1 MADRD
6 RLRASD
12 DDREEVVE
20 LLRTALDSGRLK
32 VEEFNDRMGMA
43 LEAVTYGDLAAL
55 HTDLPPV
62 GEIVVRKPRVSQEP
76 VTTAQAVAETLRPR
90 GVIADLPIAL
100 KVLWTIWFAAVS
112 INVVVWVLLGATSGH
127 VPYPWPLWVA
137 GPSGAALFAVSSG
150 VRQIKHNRHDHAVKK
165 LPPAQS

>member
-6 RLRASD
+6 RLGAGD

-62 GEIVVRKPRVSQEP
+62 GEVVVRKPRGFQEP
-76 VTTAQAVAETLRPR
+76 VTTAQAVAGAFRPP
-90 GVIADLPIAL
+90 GVNAVLPLPL
-100 KVLWTIWFAAVS
+100 KVLGAIWS
-112 INVVVWVLLGATSGH
+112 
-127 VPYPWPLWVA
+127 
-137 GPSGAALFAVSSG
+137 
-150 VRQIKHNRHDHAVKK
+150 R
-165 LPPAQS
+165 